1 MAAQKMYR
9 YYAEL
14 YGYEP
19 AIWRRFEVPRNINMA
34 RLAYIIMTLF
44 EMQASHLFMFEVNLN
59 ENYRRHLIS
68 KGYTK
73 KEAKKTFPD
82 DKIVRIEVQHEDLTI
97 QYNDFISL
105 FDNDLPENH
114 PDSAEYIPMHNII
127 SNPGDRLEF
136 LYDFGDDWCVLLVLE
151 DILEYPDVPG
161 KEFPRVL
168 EGKGYGIVEDCGGIG
183 GLYELAEA
191 FKDPDNPE
199 YEDLLEWLGRSDLD
213 LTAFDVED
221 MNFRLKKVP
230 RIYGDLYEYD
240 LSPTQAS
247 MNILTRKYKK

>member
-73 KEAKKTFPD
+73 KEAKKTYPD

-127 SNPGDRLEF
+127 SNRETGLNFCTTWRRLVCIA
-136 LYDFGDDWCVLLVLE
+136 GVE
-151 DILEYPDVPG
+151 DILEYPTCPARSFRAG
-161 KEFPRVL
+161 RKLRHRR
-168 EGKGYGIVEDCGGIG
+168 IAAAR
-183 GLYELAEA
+183 GLYG
-191 FKDPDNPE
+191 
-199 YEDLLEWLGRSDLD
+199 WLKR
-213 LTAFDVED
+213 
-221 MNFRLKKVP
+221 
-230 RIYGDLYEYD
+230 
-240 LSPTQAS
+240 
-247 MNILTRKYKK
+247 